1 MYMKQTG
8 NRADV
13 FTTSLLLVLEKEV
26 FIRANSFKTCLW
38 ISFAFLWYYAEVEKN
53 GILLKKQIAGTF
65 LYMGQLFSVVSL
77 FSKIKWNSFQFQ
89 TLLLL
94 FRLVGRL
101 VKINYVKSYEFTSED
116 QQTVAQLKD
125 FTEKKTKL
133 EQLGSTLNKLESIV
147 LNPFA

>member
-1 MYMKQTG
+1 MYLQLLCCWFRK
-8 NRADV
+8 RKSLFV
-13 FTTSLLLVLEKEV
+13 LILWKLVYESLLLFFDIMLVEKKVE
-26 FIRANSFKTCLW
+26 KK
-38 ISFAFLWYYAEVEKN
+38 VEKN

-65 LYMGQLFSVVSL
+65 LYMDQLFSVVSL

-94 FRLVGRL
+94 FRLVERL

-125 FTEKKTKL
+125 FTEK
-133 EQLGSTLNKLESIV
+133 NKVSLS
-147 LNPFA
+147 N

>member
-1 MYMKQTG
+1 MYLQLLCCWFRK
-8 NRADV
+8 RKSLFV
-13 FTTSLLLVLEKEV
+13 LILWKLVYESLLLFFDIMLVDK
-26 FIRANSFKTCLW
+26 K
-38 ISFAFLWYYAEVEKN
+38 VEKN

-65 LYMGQLFSVVSL
+65 LYMDQLFSVVSL

-94 FRLVGRL
+94 FRLVERL

-125 FTEKKTKL
+125 FTEK
-133 EQLGSTLNKLESIV
+133 NKVSLS
-147 LNPFA
+147 N

>member
-1 MYMKQTG
+1 MYLQLLCCWFWK
-8 NRADV
+8 RKSLFV
-13 FTTSLLLVLEKEV
+13 LILWKLVYESLLLFFDIMLVEKKVE
-26 FIRANSFKTCLW
+26 KK
-38 ISFAFLWYYAEVEKN
+38 VEKN
-53 GILLKKQIAGTF
+53 EILLKKQIAGTF

-116 QQTVAQLKD
+116 KQTVAQLKD
-125 FTEKKTKL
+125 FTEKNKVS
-133 EQLGSTLNKLESIV
+133 LGN
-147 LNPFA
+147 

>member
-1 MYMKQTG
+1 MWMKQTG

-13 FTTSLLLVLEKEV
+13 FTTSLLLVLKKEV
-26 FIRANSFKTCLW
+26 FIRANSLKTCLW
-38 ISFAFLWYYAEVEKN
+38 ISFAFLWYYACWKKSWKKVEKN

-125 FTEKKTKL
+125 FTEKNKVS
-133 EQLGSTLNKLESIV
+133 LGN
-147 LNPFA
+147 

>member
-1 MYMKQTG
+1 MYLQLLCCWFRK
-8 NRADV
+8 RKSLFV
-13 FTTSLLLVLEKEV
+13 LILWKLVYESLLLFFDIMLVEKKVE
-26 FIRANSFKTCLW
+26 KK
-38 ISFAFLWYYAEVEKN
+38 VEKN

-65 LYMGQLFSVVSL
+65 LYMDQLFSVVSL

-94 FRLVGRL
+94 FRLVERL

-125 FTEKKTKL
+125 FTEKNKV
-133 EQLGSTLNKLESIV
+133 SLN
-147 LNPFA
+147 N

>member
-1 MYMKQTG
+1 MYLQLLCCWFRK
-8 NRADV
+8 RKSLFV
-13 FTTSLLLVLEKEV
+13 LILWKLVYESLLLFFDIMLVEKKVE
-26 FIRANSFKTCLW
+26 KK
-38 ISFAFLWYYAEVEKN
+38 VEKN

-65 LYMGQLFSVVSL
+65 LYIDQLFSVVSL

-94 FRLVGRL
+94 FRLVERL

-125 FTEKKTKL
+125 FTEK
-133 EQLGSTLNKLESIV
+133 NKVSLS
-147 LNPFA
+147 N

>member
-1 MYMKQTG
+1 MYLQLLCCWFWK
-8 NRADV
+8 RKSLFV
-13 FTTSLLLVLEKEV
+13 LILWKLVYESLLLLFDIILVEKKVE
-26 FIRANSFKTCLW
+26 KK
-38 ISFAFLWYYAEVEKN
+38 VEKN
-53 GILLKKQIAGTF
+53 EILLKKQIAGTF

-116 QQTVAQLKD
+116 KQTVAQLKD
-125 FTEKKTKL
+125 FTEKNKVS
-133 EQLGSTLNKLESIV
+133 LGN
-147 LNPFA
+147 